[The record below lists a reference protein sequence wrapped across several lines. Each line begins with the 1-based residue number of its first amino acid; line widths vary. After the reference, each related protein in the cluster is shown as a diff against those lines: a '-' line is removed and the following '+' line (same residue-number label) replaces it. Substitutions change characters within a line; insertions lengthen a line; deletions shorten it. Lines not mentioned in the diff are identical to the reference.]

1 MVLMGAESILE
12 LSILDRTYWMPNET
26 CKECYDC
33 KSVSIGV
40 AFQLMNLI
48 DVFGVM

>member
-1 MVLMGAESILE
+1 MVLMEAESILE
-12 LSILDRTYWMPNET
+12 L
-26 CKECYDC
+26 
-33 KSVSIGV
+33 SIGV